1 MSDNMQYKIE
11 GTVFDIEYY
20 IEPAQEK
27 TLEQE
32 GYDAELCIENVY
44 HAGEEMPAFIC
55 EHISENYY
63 DEIFKEIKEEDLL

>member
-1 MSDNMQYKIE
+1 MSDNIQYEIE
-11 GTVFDIEYY
+11 GTVFDIEYF
-20 IEPAQEK
+20 IMKGQEK

-55 EHISENYY
+55 EHVQDNY
-63 DEIFKEIKEEDLL
+63 DEKIFKHIKEEDLL